1 MVPFFIGGGGRL
13 GSMDQGIE
21 RAARLWAK
29 SRLAIAVTGAGI
41 SVPSGVPDFRSPGG
55 LWSRYDPDEVASVGA
70 LRANPGRVWEFLLD
84 AARTMGA
91 ASPNPA
97 HLALAALER
106 AERLSAVITQNID
119 GLHQAA
125 GSRKVVEFHGSLNRY
140 YCMGC
145 GADHDPAR
153 ARALSAAELPWRC
166 AGCGGVV
173 RPTVVFFGEGIPEDA
188 REEAFALAEEAD
200 LVLVAGTSG
209 EVAPANRIPLM
220 VKRRGGAVVE
230 INLGPSAYD
239 EVSDVRLTARVE
251 EALPLLA
258 QAIVPGGW
266 TAGAPGPA

>member
-1 MVPFFIGGGGRL
+1 MSNIL
-13 GSMDQGIE
+13 DQ
-21 RAARLWAK
+21 ATSLLAK
-29 SRLAIAVTGAGI
+29 SHYAVALTGAGVSAESGI
-41 SVPSGVPDFRSPGG
+41 PPFRGRDGIWGAHDPSLAHIDSFMK
-55 LWSRYDPDEVASVGA
+55 DPH
-70 LRANPGRVWEFLLD
+70 RVWEMARELIALMRGSEPN
-84 AARTMGA
+84 AA
-91 ASPNPA
+91 
-97 HLALAALER
+97 HQALAGMEQAGLLEG
-106 AERLSAVITQNID
+106 VITQNID